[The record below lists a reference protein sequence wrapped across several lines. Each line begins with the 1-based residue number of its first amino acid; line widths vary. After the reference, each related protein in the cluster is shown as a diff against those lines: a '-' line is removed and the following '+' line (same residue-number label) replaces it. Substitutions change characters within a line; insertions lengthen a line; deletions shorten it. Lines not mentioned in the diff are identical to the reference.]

1 MYTILPLVE
10 SKKTEELKESKEP
23 NKKVDKYNGFK
34 VPSNFSRTLRWC
46 NHIYTIIKE
55 ARQELL
61 KRDDVRTA
69 FNNLVDCLAKY
80 EGSYISVRITQHM
93 KYYSHIRIKST
104 DPLFLTHILH
114 YDDDDWDME
123 PGWWCKK
130 EDFHSDEGLLKIQAS
145 RTDIMNTYAILY
157 ELIKRDVI
165 PYMEIKFHQQVNERM
180 SKYYRYRMKALESV
194 IKTAE
199 DKITKTQEKMVLYS
213 QQYEELQIPPKLTVF
228 D

>member
-1 MYTILPLVE
+1 M
-10 SKKTEELKESKEP
+10 SKNT
-23 NKKVDKYNGFK
+23 DKYNGFK
-34 VPSNFSRTLRWC
+34 VPGEFNKTLRWC

-114 YDDDDWDME
+114 YDDDDWDLV
-123 PGWWCKK
+123 GGIKK
-130 EDFHSDEGLLKIQAS
+130 KTFIVMKGCLRFRHLAQ
-145 RTDIMNTYAILY
+145 IL
-157 ELIKRDVI
+157 
-165 PYMEIKFHQQVNERM
+165 
-180 SKYYRYRMKALESV
+180 
-194 IKTAE
+194 
-199 DKITKTQEKMVLYS
+199 
-213 QQYEELQIPPKLTVF
+213 
-228 D
+228 